1 MALMISINCSH
12 PDIEDFI
19 NLKTQQ
25 GVCEKANIS
34 IRVTDEFMKAAINDE
49 DWVAT
54 YTSPQTGTISKTFKA
69 RDLLKLL
76 AKRNWEWAEPGL
88 LYWDRI
94 SQYNM
99 LDNNEFFSYAGVNP
113 CASA

>member
-1 MALMISINCSH
+1 MISIDCSH

-19 NLKTQQ
+19 NLKTKK

-34 IRVTDEFMKAAINDE
+34 IRVTDNFMAAVIADE
-49 DWVAT
+49 DWVT
-54 YTSPQTGTISKTFKA
+54 EYSSPEVGTITKTFKA

-76 AKRNWEWAEPGL
+76 AKRNWEWAEPGM

-94 SQYNM
+94 TKYNM
-99 LDNNEFFSYAGVNP
+99 LNNNDEFSYAGVNP
-113 CASA
+113 CAKL